1 MNKFEI
7 AAQEIFGASTDN
19 KTVLDAGCRDCIF
32 ASHVPA
38 GWEYS
43 GLDLFQNDAGSVRFV
58 QSVEVPIPVPDRAF
72 GVVVALDVVEHVDR
86 MSQVMDELWRV
97 TDRRLVVALPNMAW
111 ALYRLGFLF
120 TGRLGEKYKVLPYGS
135 DDGDRHR
142 WLTTA
147 EDCAK
152 YIDEFAAA
160 KRDVASV
167 RTVPTLESGK
177 RHLFAAVARA
187 FGASPQLYAPTL
199 VFVIERN

>member
-1 MNKFEI
+1 MPPNIILFRRPKRPRGVGSPR
-7 AAQEIFGASTDN
+7 QRGPWR
-19 KTVLDAGCRDCIF
+19 K
-32 ASHVPA
+32 
-38 GWEYS
+38 GWARI
-43 GLDLFQNDAGSVRFV
+43 L
-58 QSVEVPIPVPDRAF
+58 RA
-72 GVVVALDVVEHVDR
+72 
-86 MSQVMDELWRV
+86 V

-177 RHLFAAVARA
+177 RHLFAAVVRA